1 MLFKKILLL
10 GTISASL
17 VFTACSD
24 DDDVVMDNVSQPD
37 RNYVSNT
44 SMMNNG
50 EIALGELAQTRS
62 TNDSVM
68 MYGQMLVNDHTMA
81 NAELDS
87 LSTTLN
93 ITNNDSL
100 SNTMMALRDRLS
112 GLSGYNF
119 DTAFINAQIANHTLA
134 ISQFETQISSG
145 SNEKIRAY
153 ANKYLPSLQTH
164 RALAVSVNSTLD

>member
-1 MLFKKILLL
+1 MLFKKFLLL

-24 DDDVVMDNVSQPD
+24 DDDVVMDNVSQAD
-37 RNYVSNT
+37 RTFVSNT

-50 EIALGELAQTRS
+50 EIALGQLAQSRS

-68 MYGQMLVNDHTMA
+68 MYGQMLVEDHTMA
-81 NAELDS
+81 NNELDS
-87 LSTTLN
+87 LSSTFN

-112 GLSGYNF
+112 GLSGYDF
-119 DTAFINAQIANHTLA
+119 DTAFINAQIANHDIA

-145 SNEKIRAY
+145 ANEKIRSY

-164 RALAVSVNSTLD
+164 RAFAVSVNSTLE